1 VTRRREGSPERHA
14 EEQDDAGA
22 AEGGVTSALLG
33 LRGSAP
39 SASRSA
45 GSRRREEAALAEAA
59 AEEPGDVGR
68 EALSCSPDSDPELL
82 EEDGKGGLADASR
95 HRRGTA
101 GALAPFVALPHP
113 LLRASTSGGQTRAEA
128 VLNLVVNLL
137 GPGILTMPRAVA
149 NVGVVPG
156 IFLMTVVA
164 VANRYTL
171 LLVLWMSETM
181 LDETSLPE
189 MGRHVFGQAGLLVVM
204 VSYLLLTGG
213 MMVAYLVIVADI
225 LGQLL
230 PLAGLPR
237 LALVA
242 AAAALCLP
250 GAVLKSL
257 RHSALLGIVCA
268 FGVVALVTS
277 LLGTCIMD
285 VEREVQAVDPA
296 TGEAAAGPALF
307 RGGVR
312 QVVSSLCL
320 FAVQFSVQAGGIEL
334 LGRVSHPE
342 EHQPAEHSE
351 LEEAIPHH
359 GHEAYDLAAALGASG
374 LAFGFALV
382 ACGSVGFASYGHLG
396 ETVHGNVLLSLGVPV
411 AVPMAAVR
419 VLYLAVVVASFA
431 FLMVP
436 CRCAALDLLQCRR
449 RVDGEA
455 VAPAGRDVKVT
466 SLLLALLALVALK
479 VPDLA
484 QALEFVGAWAT
495 MVLAFLLPC
504 GFLIELRRRTENLPL
519 LCAGNALP
527 LGLIGCA
534 LAVMAFSGCS
544 LVFGLM
550 ASFAEAPA
558 SGATGDRT
566 VVQDLGSAVAGR
578 SHGPFAGAPA
588 PGGAAADAGDLYP
601 GQ

>member
-1 VTRRREGSPERHA
+1 M
-14 EEQDDAGA
+14 
-22 AEGGVTSALLG
+22 LG
-33 LRGSAP
+33 LRGSGS
-39 SASRSA
+39 SASRST
-45 GSRRREEAALAEAA
+45 GSRRREEVALAEAA
-59 AEEPGDVGR
+59 AEELGEVGR
-68 EALSCSPDSDPELL
+68 EAPSCSPDFSDEDSDPELL

-101 GALAPFVALPHP
+101 GALAPFVVLPHP
-113 LLRASTSGGQTRAEA
+113 LLRASAGERQTRAEA
-128 VLNLVVNLL
+128 VLNLLVNLL

-149 NVGVVPG
+149 NVGVVTA
-156 IFLMTVVA
+156 IFLMTAVA

-189 MGRHVFGQAGLLVVM
+189 MGRHVFGQAGLLVVTI
-204 VSYLLLTGG
+204 SYLLLTGG
-213 MMVAYLVIVADI
+213 MMVAYLIVVADI
-225 LGQLL
+225 LGQMP
-230 PLAGLPR
+230 PLSGLPW

-242 AAAALCLP
+242 SAAALCLP

-257 RHSALLGIVCA
+257 RYSALLGIVCA
-268 FGVVALVTS
+268 CGVVALLTS
-277 LLGTCIMD
+277 LLLTCTVDMELEAQ
-285 VEREVQAVDPA
+285 VVDPA
-296 TGEAAAGPALF
+296 MSETAAGPALF
-307 RGGVR
+307 RGGLQ

-320 FAVQFSVQAGGIEL
+320 FALQFSVQAGGIEL

-342 EHQPAEHSE
+342 EHHPADHAE

-359 GHEAYDLAAALGASG
+359 GHEAYDLAAARGASG
-374 LAFGFALV
+374 LAFSLALV
-382 ACGSVGFASYGHLG
+382 VCGFVGLATYARFGDS
-396 ETVHGNVLLSLGVPV
+396 VHGNVLLSMGLEATPV
-411 AVPMAAVR
+411 AFPARALWL
-419 VLYLAVVVASFA
+419 LYLVVVVASFA
-431 FLMVP
+431 FLMAP
-436 CRCAALDLLQCRR
+436 CRCATLDLLCRR
-449 RVDGEA
+449 RVDGDA
-455 VAPAGRDVKVT
+455 VAPAGRDAKVT
-466 SLLLALLALVALK
+466 SLLIALFAMVAWK
-479 VPDLA
+479 VRDLA
-484 QALEFVGAWAT
+484 QTLEFVGVWAT

-558 SGATGDRT
+558 SGASGDRT
-566 VVQDLGSAVAGR
+566 VVQDLGSTVASR
-578 SHGPFAGAPA
+578 SQRPLGSAPSPA
-588 PGGAAADAGDLYP
+588 DAAADAGYFYP